1 MPEFAACPQCS
12 KTMAKQVGFTWWGG
26 ALGPRMLH
34 HVKCEGCGTT
44 YNGKTGKSNSQA
56 IAMYFVVTLVIFAGV
71 IHWVT
76 APLCQFSPWEKLRQV
91 PAMIRGVG
99 PASAARLGSWLAAW
113 GRHDPAEP
121 HIHLGPIGV
130 DPAYQGKNVGR
141 LLMEAYC
148 AELDRG
154 GVKGYLETDRAE
166 NVTFYQRFGFQVT
179 REAPVLGVTNY
190 FMTR

>member
-1 MPEFAACPQCS
+1 MNIEPYQAAR
-12 KTMAKQVGFTWWGG
+12 
-26 ALGPRMLH
+26 LGEAASVLARAFLSNPLH
-34 HVKCEGCGTT
+34 VAAFGPAPVDRNEVFFKLGLRVMKGPTFLARD
-44 YNGKTGKSNSQA
+44 GDR
-56 IAMYFVVTLVIFAGV
+56 IAGV